1 MCYLIIHIIYVL
13 LKMKLSEIIYNF
25 IGETGEEI
33 KKEKNMELL
42 KKQIINPV
50 VHEIVEGLYPYI
62 IKILVSTTFFIII
75 LLITI
80 MLNIK
85 VILKN

>member
-1 MCYLIIHIIYVL
+1 MN
-13 LKMKLSEIIYNF
+13 LSEIIYNF

-42 KKQIINPV
+42 REQIINPV
-50 VHEIVEGLYPYI
+50 VSEIVYGLYPYI
-62 IKILVSTTFFIII
+62 LRILLSTIFFVII

-80 MLNIK
+80 ILNIK
-85 VILKN
+85 VILRN

>member
-1 MCYLIIHIIYVL
+1 MN
-13 LKMKLSEIIYNF
+13 LSEIIYNF

-33 KKEKNMELL
+33 KKEENMELL
-42 KKQIINPV
+42 RENIINPV
-50 VHEIVEGLYPYI
+50 INEIVDGLYPYI
-62 IKILVSTTFFIII
+62 LRILVSTIFFIVI

-80 MLNIK
+80 ILNIK